1 MKHPF
6 ALLSPLALLALTA
19 LPVAADPANPPLTC
33 ASTSNPTACAA
44 VKPGPTDPLVIVSG
58 GKELKF
64 EAEIA
69 DTEPKRNLGLMFRAS
84 MADTHAMIFDMGGPS
99 DTGFWMK
106 DCLISLDML
115 FLDAK
120 GRVIAI
126 AAQARP
132 GSVRS
137 VAPGFAYNAV
147 LELNGGA
154 SKRLGV
160 KVGDVVKHKL
170 FKNLA

>member
-1 MKHPF
+1 MKHAL

-19 LPVAADPANPPLTC
+19 VADPANPPLTC

-44 VKPGPTDPLVIVSG
+44 VKPGPVDPLVIVSG
-58 GKELKF
+58 GKDLKF
-64 EAEIA
+64 EAELA
-69 DTEPKRNLGLMFRAS
+69 DTEPKRNLGLMYRAS
-84 MADTHAMIFDMGGPS
+84 MADNHSMIFDMGGPS

-120 GRVIAI
+120 GKVIAI

-154 SKRLGV
+154 SKRLGI
-160 KVGDVVKHKL
+160 KVGDQVKHKL
-170 FKNLA
+170 FKNIA